1 MTTDQQTLSA
11 SQPVY
16 RLGFAP
22 YDGTDRNGQKKLGYP
37 IEIGAAFQRHE
48 ADKGL
53 VAKFRIIPANMTD
66 GVLLLLPPKPA
77 AQNGELDL

>member
-1 MTTDQQTLSA
+1 MTTDQHIQQP

-22 YDGTDRNGQKKLGYP
+22 YDGTDRNGQRKLGYP

-77 AQNGELDL
+77 AQNGELDV